1 MKFPSS
7 FVKRL
12 RRIDV
17 ETRLKGYTYFEIERD
32 FFNKLGVLIDGDFK
46 FGVLLL
52 VFVRFL
58 GGDTGNLHCISKCFF
73 VKSQYQSPFPLSLE
87 SWHLLK
93 VDRELISF
101 MFKSVT
107 ISILQKT
114 VNKTSKSPHAFAM
127 CSYQNRSPQAG
138 KREN

>member
-17 ETRLKGYTYFEIERD
+17 DTRLKGYKYFEIERD

-52 VFVRFL
+52 DFVRFL
-58 GGDTGNLHCISKCFF
+58 GVDTGNLYRNVF
-73 VKSQYQSPFPLSLE
+73 L
-87 SWHLLK
+87 
-93 VDRELISF
+93 
-101 MFKSVT
+101 
-107 ISILQKT
+107 
-114 VNKTSKSPHAFAM
+114 
-127 CSYQNRSPQAG
+127 
-138 KREN
+138 